1 MSFDLVPSCFIDKG
15 AQSGGAGFSGAR
27 LGEQPSLRKMML
39 QGLISKKQM
48 TNMVS
53 DKVNEINEYANQVQ
67 TLYLSLIAD
76 EELLRHT
83 HLNVLLVLDDV
94 AGDVK

>member
-1 MSFDLVPSCFIDKG
+1 MSFDLVPSCFIDRG
-15 AQSGGAGFSGAR
+15 AQSGGGGSGSGSR
-27 LGEQPSLRKMML
+27 LGEQQSLRKMML
-39 QGLISKKQM
+39 QGMITKKQM

-76 EELLRHT
+76 E
-83 HLNVLLVLDDV
+83 
-94 AGDVK
+94 